1 MENDKQH
8 RRIII
13 DSIKYVYE
21 KRHIE
26 IIFHR
31 IILKKNSFYTMLLI
45 SSIILLIAFVQS
57 CLSLS
62 CFKCM
67 TNNFENDTCSDPF
80 NPVDNQLEN
89 DCLATS
95 AGKSGFFPARFC
107 VKISGTVVDVD
118 RNVNRSL
125 LHKRLFLRTCIID
138 NIMDSTR
145 STDSTGNF
153 RLKNFNQIKGVRM
166 QGTITLC
173 AFDGCNRTRISL
185 PNRWILIL
193 YIFVYFS
200 FQLK

>member
-1 MENDKQH
+1 
-8 RRIII
+8 
-13 DSIKYVYE
+13 
-21 KRHIE
+21 
-26 IIFHR
+26 
-31 IILKKNSFYTMLLI
+31 MLFI
-45 SSIILLIAFVQS
+45 SSIVLLIYFSKS

-62 CFKCM
+62 CFKCI

-80 NPVDNQLEN
+80 NPVNNQLEN

-95 AGKSGFFPARFC
+95 AGRSGFFPAKFC

-138 NIMDSTR
+138 NIMDSSR

-166 QGTITLC
+166 QGTISVC
-173 AFDGCNRTRISL
+173 AFDGCNQGRISL
-185 PNRWILIL
+185 PNRWIIL
-193 YIFVYFS
+193 FFFIHFFL
-200 FQLK
+200 FQ